1 MPKHLL
7 VNMPNNNIWEMP
19 AYIAKQLYDLID
31 YIKEKKLDLTKYDYD
46 KEWLHKLPQEDQVQV
61 RKYS

>member
-1 MPKHLL
+1 
-7 VNMPNNNIWEMP
+7 MPNNNIWEMP